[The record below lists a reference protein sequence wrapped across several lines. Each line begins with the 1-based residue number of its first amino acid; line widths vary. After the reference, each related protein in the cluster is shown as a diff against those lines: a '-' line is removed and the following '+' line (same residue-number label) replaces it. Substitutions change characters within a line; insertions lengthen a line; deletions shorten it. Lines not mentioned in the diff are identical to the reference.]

1 LSQKL
6 VFLLLKELGGR
17 ATSGEVRML
26 AKKKFPDRSLHHYTS
41 LTLWKLKK
49 HGYINLDE
57 DGHWFIIEKPDF
69 VDDS

>member
-1 LSQKL
+1 
-6 VFLLLKELGGR
+6 
-17 ATSGEVRML
+17 ML